1 MVHSLIRFLV
11 AVQRPFVE
19 PMPVPVGTKHRH
31 KKKHVKP
38 DDENMTMKDLIRFN
52 PTSNP
57 MPFVLTLHVRYLNI
71 DHLGHIDCCRR
82 DAVAN
87 SYEPHR
93 AQPAAASLP
102 ASQASQQTQ
111 ASREPASQQS
121 ESEEEDEDTGVIA
134 PQVKI
139 GPNGE
144 IVIDQDSLVQRSV
157 DLTPTIEYEI
167 YLAVVL
173 ATFIST
179 LSIIPFHAVEPVRL

>member
-1 MVHSLIRFLV
+1 
-11 AVQRPFVE
+11 
-19 PMPVPVGTKHRH
+19 
-31 KKKHVKP
+31 
-38 DDENMTMKDLIRFN
+38 
-52 PTSNP
+52 
-57 MPFVLTLHVRYLNI
+57 VRYLNI

-167 YLAVVL
+167 YLVVVP
-173 ATFIST
+173 TTCIST
-179 LSIIPFHAVEPVRL
+179 LSIIPISCCRTRALVIAETQKRKSSYAKGPPPTRWTPEGVLHTNQSFVVCLR